1 MRNLSNAV
9 DSRHVEA
16 TDHAT
21 HAFVASDWLHL
32 AATPT
37 FAAMALLT
45 ALTEVPADI
54 LCPAGH
60 GMSSLGG
67 MTLMYALMGAFHAAP
82 WLKLIARW
90 STGRDDSR
98 ARTP

>member
-1 MRNLSNAV
+1 MRNLSDAV
-9 DSRHVEA
+9 DGRRAKSTV
-16 TDHAT
+16 HA
-21 HAFVASDWLHL
+21 APVFAASDWLHL

-37 FAAMALLT
+37 FVAMALLT
-45 ALTEVPADI
+45 ALTGAPADM

-67 MTLMYALMGAFHAAP
+67 MALMYALMGAFHAGP

-90 STGRDDSR
+90 SAGRDSR
-98 ARTP
+98 ARAP